1 MLDEIKKLTR
11 TIQEK
16 NIFEEVTFYLSREAL
31 IQKMQALSP
40 HVAYEFFDESVE
52 KEALIF
58 VLIVVDLKKHRFNL
72 FTESDLETLKDL
84 AQE

>member
-40 HVAYEFFDESVE
+40 HVAYEFIDASVE
-52 KEALIF
+52 KRSAHLYF
-58 VLIVVDLKKHRFNL
+58 NCCRPKKTPL
-72 FTESDLETLKDL
+72 
-84 AQE
+84 

>member
-31 IQKMQALSP
+31 IQKMQTLSP
-40 HVAYEFFDESVE
+40 HFTYKFFDESVE

-58 VLIVVDLKKHRFNL
+58 VLL
-72 FTESDLETLKDL
+72 
-84 AQE
+84 